1 MSTNPRDM
9 PRREGAFEREPAR
22 RVFAS
27 ELRECRYQFKDGEDE
42 KSPTFVLL
50 PTGERSNR
58 IFIVGTLT
66 EKTRQGEQNM
76 FYRGRVVDPTGTF
89 FVMAGSYQPEAMQQ
103 LAKIEPPAVRCGH
116 RKSLNLYQKDPASV
130 TPCFRPGRINQCRGQ
145 GHPRPLGAGCG
156 KADAGPGRCVQ
167 CGHGTGCHQ
176 GKGAVPEHRSGRVP
190 ESCVRCAGADQ
201 DVILFFF
208 R

>member
-1 MSTNPRDM
+1 MSTNPPDM

-27 ELRECRYQFKDGEDE
+27 ELRECRYQFKEGEDE

-58 IFIVGTLT
+58 IFLVGTLT
-66 EKTRQGEQNM
+66 EKTRQGEQNI

-103 LAKIEPPAVRCGH
+103 LARIEPPQFVAVIG
-116 RKSLNLYQKDPASV
+116 KPNLYQKPDGSFMNSVRVESITVVDKDTRDLWVLDAAKQTLDRIERFNAGTAPDVIKAREQYPNIDPAV
-130 TPCFRPGRINQCRGQ
+130 FRR
-145 GHPRPLGAGCG
+145 A
-156 KADAGPGRCVQ
+156 AYDALAQ
-167 CGHGTGCHQ
+167 I
-176 GKGAVPEHRSGRVP
+176 KM
-190 ESCVRCAGADQ
+190 
-201 DVILFFF
+201 
-208 R
+208 

>member
-1 MSTNPRDM
+1 MSTNPRDLT
-9 PRREGAFEREPAR
+9 RKEGAFEREPAR

-66 EKTRQGEQNM
+66 EKTRQGEQNI

-103 LAKIEPPAVRCGH
+103 LARIEPPQFVAVIG
-116 RKSLNLYQKDPASV
+116 KPNLYQKPDGSFMNSVRIESITVVDKDTRDLWVLDAAKQTLDRVDAFNAGTAPDVIKAKEQYPNIDPAV
-130 TPCFRPGRINQCRGQ
+130 FRKI
-145 GHPRPLGAGCG
+145 AY
-156 KADAGPGRCVQ
+156 DALAQ
-167 CGHGTGCHQ
+167 I
-176 GKGAVPEHRSGRVP
+176 K
-190 ESCVRCAGADQ
+190 
-201 DVILFFF
+201 I
-208 R
+208 

>member
-22 RVFAS
+22 RIFAS

-58 IFIVGTLT
+58 IFLVGTLT
-66 EKTRQGEQNM
+66 EKTRQGEQNV

-89 FVMAGSYQPEAMQQ
+89 FIMAGSYQPEAMQQ
-103 LAKIEPPAVRCGH
+103 LAKIEPPQFVAVIG
-116 RKSLNLYQKDPASV
+116 KPSLYQKPDGSFMNSVRVESITVVDKDTRDLWVLDAAKQTLDRIDALKAGTGKDVPKVKEQYPTIDPAV
-130 TPCFRPGRINQCRGQ
+130 FRKI
-145 GHPRPLGAGCG
+145 AY
-156 KADAGPGRCVQ
+156 DALAQ
-167 CGHGTGCHQ
+167 I
-176 GKGAVPEHRSGRVP
+176 KM
-190 ESCVRCAGADQ
+190 
-201 DVILFFF
+201 
-208 R
+208 